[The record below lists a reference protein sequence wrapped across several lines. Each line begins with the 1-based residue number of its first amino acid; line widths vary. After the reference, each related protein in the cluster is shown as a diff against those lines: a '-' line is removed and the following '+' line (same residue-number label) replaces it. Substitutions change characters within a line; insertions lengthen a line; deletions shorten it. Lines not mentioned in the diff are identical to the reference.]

1 MLKASIV
8 PNILTD
14 PHSSSFYRFFT
25 SSDPA
30 KVDDAFYTRER
41 EIAEIEGLLPE
52 IVEKITDTEDLRT
65 ETLKKLGDKRADE
78 EALKADA
85 SEPPA
90 AVENSEG

>member
-1 MLKASIV
+1 M
-8 PNILTD
+8 
-14 PHSSSFYRFFT
+14 
-25 SSDPA
+25 
-30 KVDDAFYTRER
+30 
-41 EIAEIEGLLPE
+41 PE